1 MTAPKDPD
9 QDDRQQPDPTS
20 RSRSQRI
27 EQLLRRAVERGGYM
41 TNADLIEAR
50 EVLAE
55 QPAPSSA

>member
-1 MTAPKDPD
+1 MTALQDHDP
-9 QDDRQQPDPTS
+9 DDRQQPDPTS

-55 QPAPSSA
+55 QPAPPTA

>member
-1 MTAPKDPD
+1 MTAPQDHD

-50 EVLAE
+50 ELLRSINE
-55 QPAPSSA
+55 SNQD

>member
-1 MTAPKDPD
+1 MTALQDHDPD
-9 QDDRQQPDPTS
+9 DRRQPDPTS

-55 QPAPSSA
+55 QPAPPTA

>member
-1 MTAPKDPD
+1 MTALQDPYRN
-9 QDDRQQPDPTS
+9 DRQQPDPTS